1 MSILES
7 MTKSE
12 RTALVMLERR
22 NAREKI
28 RISGILGECITLA
41 ADWSNTLIE
50 CVL

>member
-22 NAREKI
+22 DAREKI
-28 RISGILGECITLA
+28 RIAGILGDCIALAVDWPNTPLECIL
-41 ADWSNTLIE
+41 
-50 CVL
+50 